1 MDVKEKVAIQVY
13 EFVHRGRV
21 HLAWDE
27 LPIRIGKQSYLE
39 LADKILAIIKL
50 ALPELAKE
58 ASWKSPEEVAFFTA
72 DVAKAEGYVKLVDII
87 KDVERSSHPMN
98 TNMYGISLSSVSWEA
113 IKSKYLKQA
122 SLNQI

>member
-1 MDVKEKVAIQVY
+1 MTPKEQKQY
-13 EFVHRGRV
+13 EM
-21 HLAWDE
+21 
-27 LPIRIGKQSYLE
+27 IREKIAQLCYQYAYLVD
-39 LADKILAIIKL
+39 DKCLERQWITEKKKERWFDCVDQILAIIKL
-50 ALPELAKE
+50 ALPELAK
-58 ASWKSPEEVAFFTA
+58 
-72 DVAKAEGYVKLVDII
+72 DGGYVKLVDII